1 MGSQLINLASPRAQ
15 QARLGKAIGKNGFRV
30 LLIVGTAALVGV
42 LLLALRHERRWALVL
57 TSAMLAAYLP
67 AIWWKRQLSVLPP
80 HGTDLSGQLAG
91 SVLAGLKP
99 GTALNPQT
107 MWAAIQNHWQT
118 RFFADH
124 LLLSGEVVAGHM
136 STDQAELQNALQ
148 LAGHIAQRNKVS
160 VIEPGFVMAGLLLA
174 SQSLRQ
180 RLTAMKAQESDI
192 EAIADWIGRNL
203 DESQLARHNFGGI
216 GRDWAFG
223 FTPLLNR
230 FGQNVSQAIIHGA
243 SFGSL
248 MDSDTVLAIETAFDN
263 NAAAVVLVGPD
274 GIGKSTSVYALAQ
287 RLIEGKAGR
296 TLAYHQIIAL
306 NATDITSNAR
316 GPGELEHIMLSLA
329 NEAGRAGHV
338 ILFFD
343 DAQLFL
349 GGGPGSFDATQI
361 LLTVV
366 QNRAVPIILA
376 FTPNDYQRLRAQN
389 QSLASLLTPVML
401 QELPEDGVMRV
412 LEDAT
417 VGLEAR
423 HKVLIAYEALHEA
436 YRLSGRYEQDE
447 AYPGKAIKLL
457 EQAVSHGVNGLVRAS
472 SVQEAIE
479 QTRGV
484 KVGTAE
490 AAETDTL
497 LHLED
502 KIHERMIDQ
511 SHAVQVVANAL
522 RRARAG
528 VANPR
533 RPIGSFLFLGPT
545 GVGKTELAK
554 AIAATY
560 FGAESNMVR
569 LDMSEYQQPE
579 SVDRLLSDGREEHQS
594 LIMAVREQPFSV
606 VLLDEIEKAHPNV
619 LNLLLQL
626 FDEGQLTDKS
636 GKSVS
641 FKDCIIIVTSNAGAQ
656 TIRERV
662 QNGESLESFQSEF
675 IDQLINSGQFKP
687 ELLNRFDEMVLFG
700 PLKPEE
706 LAQVVGLMLGEINQT
721 LANQNITVEL
731 TPPAIAAVVQ
741 AGYDPRLGARPM
753 RRALQRGVED
763 AIAQKILRKEIA
775 PGVHVL
781 LDVGDLTLEA
791 MPPPVAAPSPP
802 ANPPQQP
809 PAAPLLQ

>member
-1 MGSQLINLASPRAQ
+1 MSGAVLVDLSSARARE
-15 QARLGKAIGKNGFRV
+15 ARLGKAIGENGFK
-30 LLIVGTAALVGV
+30 
-42 LLLALRHERRWALVL
+42 LLALAGTVLALGVIAAAFAHHKNLAVL
-57 TSAMLAAYLP
+57 LVAPMLAFYLP
-67 AIWWKRQLSVLPP
+67 AVWWKRQLSVLPP
-80 HGTDLSGQLAG
+80 DGNDLTGRLSGA
-91 SVLAGLKP
+91 VLSRLQT
-99 GTALNPQT
+99 GTAMDPQGI
-107 MWAAIQNHWQT
+107 WAAIQNHWQA
-118 RFFADH
+118 RFFLNH
-124 LLLSGEVVAGHM
+124 MLISPQSFAGHL
-136 STDQAELQNALQ
+136 STDQAELEYALE
-148 LAGHIAQRNKVS
+148 LAIQIAQKNHCE
-160 VIEPGFVMAGLLLA
+160 VIEPGFVVAGLMLA
-174 SQSLRQ
+174 SKSMRQ
-180 RLTAMKAQESDI
+180 MITEMKAQESDI
-192 EAIADWIGRNL
+192 VSVADWIGRNL
-203 DESQLARHNFGGI
+203 DEARLSRSKFGGI

-230 FGQNVSQAIIHGA
+230 FGRNVSQAIISNNAH
-243 SFGSL
+243 FGSL
-248 MDSDTVLAIETAFDN
+248 TDSAGVKAVEAAFDN
-263 NAAAVVLVGPD
+263 RASAVVLVGPD

-287 RLIEGKAGR
+287 RLIEGNSAR
-296 TLAYHQIIAL
+296 SLAYHQVISL

-329 NEAGRAGHV
+329 SEASHAGH
-338 ILFFD
+338 ILLFFD

-361 LLTVV
+361 LLSVV
-366 QNRAVPIILA
+366 QSNSTPIILA

-389 QSLASLLTPVML
+389 QSLASLLTPVVL
-401 QELPEDGVMRV
+401 QELPEEDVMKV
-412 LEDAT
+412 LEDTAA
-417 VGLEAR
+417 GLENQ
-423 HKVLIAYEALHEA
+423 HKVLVAYEALHEA

-457 EQAVSHGVNGLVRAS
+457 EQAVSHSQNSLVSAA
-472 SVQEAIE
+472 SVQQAVE

-511 SHAVQVVANAL
+511 AHAVSVVSNAL
-522 RRARAG
+522 RRTRAG

-560 FGAESNMVR
+560 FGAEENMVR

-594 LIMAVREQPFSV
+594 LIMAVRQQPFSV

-626 FDEGQLTDKS
+626 FDEGKLTDTS
-636 GKSVS
+636 GKAVS

-662 QNGESLESFQSEF
+662 EKGEPLESFQAEF

-706 LAQVVGLMLGEINQT
+706 LSQVVALMMREINQT
-721 LANQNITVEL
+721 LSNQNIVVEL
-731 TPPAIAAVVQ
+731 TPAAIAKVVE

-753 RRALQRGVED
+753 RRTLQRGVED
-763 AIAQKILRKEIA
+763 AIAQKILRKEVNAGDHIM
-775 PGVHVL
+775 
-781 LDVGDLTLEA
+781 LDVGDLRL
-791 MPPPVAAPSPP
+791 
-802 ANPPQQP
+802 
-809 PAAPLLQ
+809 